1 MTEDRIK
8 KAFERITDQTPRA
21 PRWEEM
27 VEDGLR
33 APRRPQPLTAFV
45 AGAAAVVV
53 VLGIVGLLR
62 DTGGG
67 GPVASPTTT
76 TAPPPATTEPTPP
89 VSAGPITAMA
99 CGSLVAPYSTT
110 IPDGEA
116 LGPEGEAA
124 VAALSENEEGRFFTD
139 EHELRLWS
147 QGSETLTL
155 LGRSTEGYGYA
166 EFRRNG
172 ADWEPTGWG
181 GCHWEPVAEGFG
193 LATWV
198 LAETPGPAATTI
210 LLNANERHCASGQ
223 PPEGRE
229 VVAAVISD
237 DVSVTVTILV
247 EPVQGGAECPSNPD
261 FPFTVD
267 LGEPLGDRVLFDGSE
282 VPPVPRS
289 PDGSGVT
296 CEATDWE
303 GTTPNEVAVHFPCG
317 DEEFHY
323 QPVARELH
331 PGTSPVGSALR
342 HLLAGPSDEERS
354 LGFSSWFSEE
364 TADALISVSLENGR
378 LVADFNDG
386 ILVNN
391 ASTSSGAVGFNNELR
406 VNLFAFKEV
415 DSIEFRI
422 NGSCEGWSA
431 YFESDGCWIVTRQAY
446 EEGTAPFSP

>member
-1 MTEDRIK
+1 MK
-8 KAFERITDQTPRA
+8 KAFERITDQAPRA

-27 VEDGLR
+27 VEGGLR
-33 APRRPQPLTAFV
+33 PSWRMRPLTAFL

-62 DTGGG
+62 DSGDGQPIAT
-67 GPVASPTTT
+67 PTTT
-76 TAPPPATTEPTPP
+76 TAPPPATTEATPP
-89 VSAGPITAMA
+89 VSAGPITEMS

-124 VAALSENEEGRFFTD
+124 AAALADNPEGRFFTD

-210 LLNANERHCASGQ
+210 LVNANERNCASGQ

-296 CEATDWE
+296 CGATDWE
-303 GTTPNEVAVHFPCG
+303 GITISEVAVHFPCG

-331 PGTSPVGSALR
+331 PGTSPIESALR
-342 HLLAGPSDEERS
+342 HLLAGPTEEEKTS
-354 LGFSSWFSEE
+354 GFVSWFNEE
-364 TADALISVSLENGR
+364 TANALISLTVEDGH
-378 LVADFNDG
+378 VIADFNEG
-386 ILVNN
+386 IIVNN
-391 ASTSSGAVGFNNELR
+391 ASTSSGSVGFNDELR
-406 VNLFAFKEV
+406 VNLFAFEEV
-415 DSIEFRI
+415 DSIELRI
-422 NGSCEGWSA
+422 NGSCEAWSA
-431 YFESDGCWIVTRQAY
+431 YFEGEGCWIVTRQAY
-446 EEGTAPFSP
+446 KEGTAPASP